1 MLRKLIRRISC
12 NSSNTNNLLK
22 CLPQRKFYVTEQ
34 EQQHQQD
41 ATGKGSNIFSK
52 YTEEEGQKILKSLN
66 NYNLNELLCYE
77 ITKGRANKLLAWRM
91 RNGLLS
97 HLSDIFLIEGFGPK
111 VADKFYQSL
120 LNEPK
125 TTAQDI
131 DLAKVNRLRTAPF
144 ITPAITPEQQMH
156 IKSCVSVRVGVNSI
170 TWSRLELAPDDCNQP
185 CQLTHWQHHEISE
198 KKLHLHE
205 LIQRCLY
212 VNHMIPDA
220 DCYLFENPQ
229 IAQASNNPGSVD
241 QQNINIQKAQ
251 VTAVMGYALAS
262 RHSPQ
267 IDHPAADEVPP
278 PQGSKETIKDSSCAS
293 KRALLFY
300 VRRFLTARLFNH
312 LVGTERISSEE
323 TIINMM
329 RTYYN
334 VNDMLEEQSEDDE
347 VLKPPIKPNTNATA
361 VEEIPLRGNVQ
372 FPMELRQMFSK
383 SLRYHREFL
392 GQALLLN
399 LAFVRLV
406 LLQDSESIA
415 KVSRGN
421 KAKNGVNDAV

>member
-1 MLRKLIRRISC
+1 M
-12 NSSNTNNLLK
+12 
-22 CLPQRKFYVTEQ
+22 QFYVTEPREHQ
-34 EQQHQQD
+34 PETQQKEDSPH
-41 ATGKGSNIFSK
+41 ALFSK
-52 YTEEEGQKILKSLN
+52 YSPEDGEKILKSLN
-66 NYNLNELLCYE
+66 NYNLKELLSYD

-97 HLSDIFLIEGFGPK
+97 NLSDIFLVEGFGPK

-120 LNEPK
+120 LQDPTTTEDAGELGK
-125 TTAQDI
+125 T
-131 DLAKVNRLRTAPF
+131 NRARTAPF
-144 ITPAITPEQQMH
+144 ITPTITPEQQMQ
-156 IKSCVSVRVGVNSI
+156 IKSCVSVRVGVNSV
-170 TWSRLELAPDDCNQP
+170 TWSRLQLPPADSNEP
-185 CQLTHWQHHEISE
+185 CQLTHWHHHEISE

-229 IAQASNNPGSVD
+229 MAQASNNPGSVE

-262 RHSPQ
+262 RHNAHQETNTNNEEEGEVESNTSPK
-267 IDHPAADEVPP
+267 
-278 PQGSKETIKDSSCAS
+278 S
-293 KRALLFY
+293 ALLFY

-312 LVGTERISSEE
+312 LVGTERISSED

-334 VNDMLEEQSEDDE
+334 INDLVIDEEAE
-347 VLKPPIKPNTNATA
+347 LKPQVAAAHAATGSADETSNNNTS
-361 VEEIPLRGNVQ
+361 IRGNVQ
-372 FPMELRQMFSK
+372 FPMELRHMFSK

-406 LLQDSESIA
+406 LLQDPESIA

-421 KAKNGVNDAV
+421 KTKNVVSI

>member
-1 MLRKLIRRISC
+1 MLKKLQRLS
-12 NSSNTNNLLK
+12 TN
-22 CLPQRKFYVTEQ
+22 R
-34 EQQHQQD
+34 
-41 ATGKGSNIFSK
+41 SNIFKGYIQGRFYGIEQQEQPLESSEASSGKTTTFSK
-52 YTEEEGQKILKSLN
+52 YSTEEVDKILKSLN
-66 NYNLNELLCYE
+66 NYNLKELLSYE

-91 RNGLLS
+91 RNGLLTN
-97 HLSDIFLIEGFGPK
+97 LSDIFFIEGFGPK

-120 LNEPK
+120 LQDPK
-125 TTAQDI
+125 PENVELGSKTS
-131 DLAKVNRLRTAPF
+131 RLRTAPF
-144 ITPAITPEQQMH
+144 ITPVITPEQQIQ

-170 TWSRLELAPDDCNQP
+170 TWARLELAGGDNNEP

-229 IAQASNNPGSVD
+229 MAQASNNHGSVE

-262 RHSPQ
+262 RHSNIPKA
-267 IDHPAADEVPP
+267 IDNENEPAK
-278 PQGSKETIKDSSCAS
+278 GSLI
-293 KRALLFY
+293 FY

-312 LVGTERISSEE
+312 LVGTERISSED

-334 VNDMLEEQSEDDE
+334 VNDLLPEQSEEASEELRSDTDVNE
-347 VLKPPIKPNTNATA
+347 KNNTNSN
-361 VEEIPLRGNVQ
+361 IDLRGNVQ
-372 FPMELRQMFSK
+372 FPMDLRQMFSK

-406 LLQDSESIA
+406 LLHDPESIA

-421 KAKNGVNDAV
+421 KLKNENVSSSEI